1 MKISAIIAALLLLVT
16 ACTPKAEVPGSL
28 DAPDNLIATQTGLNS
43 VRLLWEVSVRTYD
56 GAVVERAY
64 EDGAFEKMAS
74 LAKDVLIY
82 NDKSLSEEGLY
93 KYRVALLRG
102 SEMSPYAEVSFPY
115 SRIPAPTDAK
125 AEKTADGLV
134 LTWTDNCTG
143 EDAYLVRR
151 KVGNGSMTDWKT
163 LPANTGTVTDPDV
176 GLGSYD
182 YEICAL
188 VSQERSAYASVHY
201 EKLST
206 PVLRTDAVSKSWYMV
221 YVPMTL
227 VSDGGYDCE
236 AGICWKNDGS
246 SGATVDDNVYTYQ
259 YKVSTGDNCF
269 GSATWLE
276 YGKTYS
282 IRPWVKYDGGI
293 EYFSEVSGRLEDN
306 PSALTASWTEI
317 SSEYSMP
324 SSIKLYETS
333 TKVTGRT
340 VNAWYAIADMS
351 AGDLE
356 LRTVMTSS
364 LTKPSAVVKN
374 AMISGDV
381 QLIVNGGYFD
391 SSQSLS
397 YVMDR
402 GMEKASGVKAVTRTF
417 YDSDRNNVSRS
428 YSLTR
433 GAFGVNSSQEPS
445 VSWLYGS
452 KDWAYDRPLP
462 VYNSGAAI
470 TASSDFPSQKSTWD
484 VYSAIGGGPVILYD
498 GRLPFD
504 YLLTK
509 DKGNGGRYV
518 GNPEMLPDDIFGP
531 SVRPPRTAV
540 GCTADGK
547 IVLMV
552 VDGRDAGGSQG
563 VTLDELARLMK
574 GVGCTYALNLDG
586 GGSTVMCATP
596 SAQILNVPS
605 DPAGGAG
612 THGAERAVK
621 TFVAIVRK

>member
-1 MKISAIIAALLLLVT
+1 MKTSTIIATLMLFVT
-16 ACTPKAEVPGSL
+16 ACTPKEEVPDKL
-28 DAPDNLIATQTGLNS
+28 NAPENLTAVQTGLNS
-43 VRLLWEVSVRTYD
+43 VRLLWEVSVKTYD
-56 GAVVERAY
+56 GATVERAY
-64 EDGAFEKMAS
+64 EDGEYEKIAS

-82 NDKSLSEEGLY
+82 NDRSLTEEGLY

-102 SEMSPYAEVSFPY
+102 QDVSPYAEVSFPY

-134 LTWTDNCTG
+134 LSWTDNCTG

-151 KVGNGSMTDWKT
+151 KVGKGSMTDWKT
-163 LPANTGTVTDPDV
+163 LPANTETVTDPDV
-176 GLGSYD
+176 NLGSYE

-188 VSQERSAYASVHY
+188 VSQERSAYASVRY

-206 PVLRTDAVSKSWYMV
+206 PVLKTDAVSKSWYMV

-227 VSDGGYDCE
+227 ESDGGYDCE

-246 SGATVDDNVYTYQ
+246 SGATVEDNVYTYQ
-259 YKVSTGDNCF
+259 YEVSTGDKCF

-276 YGKTYS
+276 YGKTYQ
-282 IRPWVKYDGGI
+282 IRPWVKYDGRI
-293 EYFSEVSGRLEDN
+293 EYYPEVSGRLEDN
-306 PSALTASWTEI
+306 PSALNAEWTEV

-324 SSIKLYETS
+324 SSIRLYRTS
-333 TKVTGRT
+333 TSVTGRT

-356 LRTVMTSS
+356 LRTVKASS
-364 LTKPSAVVKN
+364 LTKPSDAVKN
-374 AMISGDV
+374 GLISGDV
-381 QLIVNGGYFD
+381 QVIINGGYFD

-402 GMEKASGVKAVTRTF
+402 GTEKASGVKSVTRTF
-417 YDSDRNNVSRS
+417 YDSGRNNVTRS

-433 GAFGVNSSQEPS
+433 GAFGVDSRQTPS
-445 VSWLYGS
+445 VTWLYGS
-452 KDWAYDRPLP
+452 KDWAYDCPLP
-462 VYNSGAAI
+462 VYNSGASI
-470 TASSDFPSQKSTWD
+470 SVSSDFPSRKKTWD
-484 VYSAIGGGPVILYD
+484 VYSAIGGGPVVLYD

-518 GNPEMLPDDIFGP
+518 GNPELLPDDIFGP

-552 VDGRDAGGSQG
+552 VDGRDAGGSKG

-574 GVGCTYALNLDG
+574 GIGCTYALNLDG
-586 GGSTVMCATP
+586 GGSTVMCAGP
-596 SAQILNVPS
+596 AAQILNVPS
-605 DPAGGAG
+605 DPANGTG
-612 THGAERAVK
+612 THGKERAVM
-621 TFVAIVRK
+621 TFVALVKK